1 MTSIFLSYARGD
13 DVDPFDPATSFVA
26 RLHRDLTAHGFEV
39 WFDRIAMPSR
49 GLTFHQEII
58 LRFKGLGDRIAPPVS
73 MRVTEWDRGDW
84 LGGRNRQSACG
95 SPRATAVAVYED

>member
-26 RLHRDLTAHGFEV
+26 RLHRDLTARGFEV

-49 GLTFHQEII
+49 GLTFHQEIQ
-58 LRFKGLGDRIAPPVS
+58 D
-73 MRVTEWDRGDW
+73 
-84 LGGRNRQSACG
+84 
-95 SPRATAVAVYED
+95 AVAACERLVLVVGPKAALSDHVRQELQFALHADRAITTMLR